1 MHGGVRRGEA
11 TGVGAMTE
19 RKLRLLAFAGS
30 LRKGSFNRIL
40 LRYAILGAREAGGDV
55 EELGPEHLTLPLYN
69 GDLEGK
75 GAFPEPVEVW
85 RAKIRQ
91 CDGLLIAS
99 PEYNHGISGVLKNA
113 IDWASR
119 PPNVWGGKVAA
130 SFGTTPGAQGTARS
144 QMNLRVCLSAVNVW
158 VVPRTVLIP
167 YARDAFDANGDLKDP
182 RQIQALTALGR
193 AVVQAARSG
202 LADV

>member
-1 MHGGVRRGEA
+1 
-11 TGVGAMTE
+11 VGAMTE
-19 RKLRLLAFAGS
+19 GQPQLLAFAGS
-30 LRKGSFNRIL
+30 LRKGSYNRIL

-85 RAKIRQ
+85 RAKIRR

-119 PPNVWGGKVAA
+119 PPNVWSGKVAA

-144 QMNLRVCLSAVNVW
+144 QVNLRVCLSAVNVW

-167 YARDAFDANGDLKDP
+167 HARDAFDANGDLKDP

-193 AVVQAARSG
+193 AVVQATRSG